1 MNDPSVTLSEDGYEI
16 SDELL
21 ALYEEE
27 EFEYRDFT
35 DEAVVEDDSDL
46 PDGPGENG
54 WTYPY
59 TPYPKQKL
67 AHSYDVDEELYGGAA
82 GPGKTDWILAEC
94 VSTCLAVPGAKVL
107 LLRNTYGE
115 LLEEIR
121 PRLDMRIPEE
131 IAKYSREEKAYK
143 FFNGARLRLGYL
155 ERDDQKRRYQG
166 AEYVLIAFDELTLMP
181 WSAYTWLRSRV
192 RATGP
197 VADHLKKAG
206 LRPRMIATT
215 NPGGAYH
222 TFVKAHF
229 VDPAPPNKIYRDP
242 RTKMTRVYVPAVL
255 EDNPSMPPEYRIMLD
270 SLDPEKRKAL
280 LFGSWDILEGVRF
293 AQWDRHKHV
302 ITPEEFPLPQLS
314 GERVIAVDYG
324 WDDPFVALW
333 GIKLGGGMILIYR
346 EVYAKELTAT
356 EQAELIVAST
366 PELEWQAGIT
376 VVADPSMWG
385 RKDASY
391 AKGSAGAPSRS
402 SPAYDYQRVLGIT
415 PKQARNDR
423 LLGAYKY
430 DDKLRIRDDGF
441 PRLMVYDTCV
451 NFIRTVPALQRSNVK
466 PDDVGSS
473 PKQDDHAYD
482 AGRYLLM
489 ELDPRDPRPDWESVR
504 RGVPMTTAGIMD
516 RSW

>member
-1 MNDPSVTLSEDGYEI
+1 MTSEVLESEI

-21 ALYEEE
+21 ALYEAE

-35 DEAVVEDDSDL
+35 DEDVVEDDTDL
-46 PDGPGENG
+46 PDGPGQHG
-54 WTYPY
+54 WVYPY

-121 PRLDMRIPEE
+121 PRLDSRIPED

-192 RATGP
+192 RATGE
-197 VADHLKKAG
+197 VAGHLKAAG

-229 VDPAPPNKIYRDP
+229 VDPAPPNKIYVDK
-242 RTKMTRVYVPAVL
+242 RTKLSRVYVPAVL
-255 EDNPSMPPEYRIMLD
+255 DDNPSMPPEYRMMLD
-270 SLDPEKRKAL
+270 ALDPDKRKAL
-280 LFGSWDILEGVRF
+280 LEGSWDILEGVRF
-293 AQWDRHKHV
+293 SQWDRKHHV
-302 ITPEEFPLPQLS
+302 ITPEEFPLPTLS
-314 GERVIAVDYG
+314 GERMIGLDYG
-324 WDDPFVALW
+324 YAEPGAVALW
-333 GIKLGGGMILIYR
+333 GVKLGGGLVLVYR
-346 EVYAKELTAT
+346 ELVMPEKTAT
-356 EQAELIVAST
+356 EQAEMILAAT
-366 PELEWQAGIT
+366 TEHELQAGISII
-376 VVADPSMWG
+376 ADPSMWG
-385 RKDASY
+385 RKDAS
-391 AKGSAGAPSRS
+391 APKTTGDSPPRS
-402 SPAYDYQRVLGIT
+402 SPAWEYQQVLGQSMAMRKAWNDRVLGWG
-415 PKQARNDR
+415 R
-423 LLGAYKY
+423 L
-430 DDKLRIRDDGF
+430 DEKLRVREDGF
-441 PRLMVYDTCV
+441 PRLLVYDTCTEV
-451 NFIRTVPALQRSNVK
+451 IATLPALQRGKAN
-466 PDDVGSS
+466 PDDVSQS
-473 PKQDDHAYD
+473 PKQRDHAAD
-482 AGRYLLM
+482 TLRYLILG
-489 ELDPRDPRPDWESVR
+489 LDPKDPRPNMESIR
-504 RGVPMTTAGIMD
+504 RGLPMATAGIMD
-516 RSW
+516 KKW